1 MTEDVQI
8 LLDQYREKFG
18 KGFPLMQASLDWDVV
33 KADIQ
38 QCLTEGIS
46 ASELKPNQYGAC
58 PGRLY

>member
-1 MTEDVQI
+1 MPEDVKV

-18 KGFPLMQASLDWDVV
+18 KGFPLMQASLDWNVV

-38 QCLTEGIS
+38 QCLTEGIT